1 VPDVFDHVTIRVSD
15 LEASRRF
22 YELALAQL
30 GYGEPYRGDH
40 FFEWEDLS
48 ISTAREDKPAT
59 RSLHLALLARSSRDE
74 VDSWWEAMTAAGHPD
89 DGAPGPR
96 PTLKGRFVLERCLDR
111 GPTKHVPPRFLT
123 AAAPPSVLG
132 RARP

>member
-59 RSLHLALLARSSRDE
+59 RSLHLALLARFLARRGRLLVGGHDRRRPSR
-74 VDSWWEAMTAAGHPD
+74 
-89 DGAPGPR
+89 R
-96 PTLKGRFVLERCLDR
+96 R
-111 GPTKHVPPRFLT
+111 
-123 AAAPPSVLG
+123 
-132 RARP
+132 RARPAPDAKGSICARAMPRQRPH